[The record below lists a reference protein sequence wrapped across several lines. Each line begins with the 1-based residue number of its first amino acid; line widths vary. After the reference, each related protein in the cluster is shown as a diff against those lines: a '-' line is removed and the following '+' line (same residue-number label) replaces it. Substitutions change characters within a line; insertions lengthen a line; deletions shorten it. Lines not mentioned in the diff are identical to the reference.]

1 MDYRWSDLAGRRLL
15 RDLIP
20 NAAERARPARPALTR
35 EDIDRTFDALAHHPG
50 TDTIRAIVSEHIRS
64 GREGPCRFCLE
75 QAELWNNPQIAADCN
90 VSDPPS
96 LA

>member
-20 NAAERARPARPALTR
+20 NAAERGRDHGTALTR
-35 EDIDRTFDALAHHPG
+35 EDIDSMPTPNPAVRP
-50 TDTIRAIVSEHIRS
+50 IVSEHIRS
-64 GREGPCRFCLE
+64 GRKGPCRFCLE
-75 QAELWNNPQIAADCN
+75 QAEFWNDPQIAADCN

-96 LA
+96 LG